1 MAKSAGEACGMGRRI
16 AYNRFMSDTTKAKT
30 TDATGQPEKR
40 GGSGP
45 RAVAEMTNRL
55 TRKPLGK
62 RGFAESALVSG
73 WPAIVGPMLGQST
86 LPLKIVFPP
95 KERVGGILHVRVAS
109 GALATQLQHLE
120 PLILQ
125 RINGHF
131 GYGAVSR
138 LHMVQGPLPPRRA
151 SKPPPLPVLDEEAQ
165 KSLEASLAKV
175 DDPDLKAVLERL
187 GRYVLAKKP

>member
-1 MAKSAGEACGMGRRI
+1 
-16 AYNRFMSDTTKAKT
+16 MSDKTKAKSDEPT
-30 TDATGQPEKR
+30 SAQPEKR
-40 GGSGP
+40 GSAGP
-45 RAVAEMTNRL
+45 RAVAEVTTRL
-55 TRKPLGK
+55 TRRPLGK

-95 KERVGGILHVRVAS
+95 TERVGGVLHVRVAS

-120 PLILQ
+120 PLIIQ

-138 LHMVQGPLPPRRA
+138 LHMVQGPLPPRRVYKA
-151 SKPPPLPVLDEEAQ
+151 PTPPTLTAEEQQSLD
-165 KSLEASLAKV
+165 ASLAKV
-175 DDPDLKAVLERL
+175 DDPDLKALLERL
-187 GRYVLAKKP
+187 GRHVLGKKD

>member
-1 MAKSAGEACGMGRRI
+1 
-16 AYNRFMSDTTKAKT
+16 MSDKSKPTAKDAKASPS
-30 TDATGQPEKR
+30 AQSPGQPEKR
-40 GGSGP
+40 GSAGP
-45 RAVAEMTNRL
+45 RAVAEVTSRL
-55 TRKPLGK
+55 TRKQLGK
-62 RGFAESALVSG
+62 RGFIETALVSN
-73 WPAIVGPMLGQST
+73 WPAIVGPMLGLNT

-95 KERVGGILHVRVAS
+95 RERVGGVLHVRISS

-138 LHMVQGPLPPRRA
+138 LQMVQGPLPPRRIA
-151 SKPPPLPVLDEEAQ
+151 KPPVTPELDPQAQ
-165 KSLEASLAKV
+165 QSLEASLAKV

-187 GRYVLAKKP
+187 GRQVLAKKPQ